1 MQKWL
6 ADVQITLK
14 PVVNDP
20 PGLAIR
26 DALRNLGYGD
36 VATVRSGKYL
46 QVYFTADGEEDAR
59 AAIDSMCQRLLAN
72 PVIEDYTF
80 SVQTVE
86 QFPATSDQK
95 ADNPKSKI

>member
-6 ADVQITLK
+6 ANIHVTLK

-26 DALRNLGYGD
+26 DALHNLGFDG
-36 VATVRSGKYL
+36 VETVRSGKYI
-46 QVYFTADGEEDAR
+46 QVCLNADSEEEAR
-59 AAIDSMCQRLLAN
+59 AAIDSMCRRLLAN

-80 SVQTVE
+80 NLETFE
-86 QFPATSDQK
+86 EL
-95 ADNPKSKI
+95 

>member
-6 ADVQITLK
+6 ANVDVTLK

-26 DALRNLGYGD
+26 DGLHNLGYSD
-36 VATVRSGKYL
+36 VKAVRVGKYIQTYL
-46 QVYFTADGEEDAR
+46 EAESQEAARTAIE
-59 AAIDSMCQRLLAN
+59 SMCQRLLAN

-80 SVQTVE
+80 KLQEVDE
-86 QFPATSDQK
+86 FPISE
-95 ADNPKSKI
+95 S